1 MSRIRRRLSTLGMV
15 TVLGA
20 VTLAAGL
27 AFAVVAHA
35 DNSSGPAQR
44 AGSGIGVRTGHSS
57 GSSASGASA
66 AAPSQQSNQ
75 GYLGLSLTDTN
86 GKLTV
91 ASVVAN
97 GPADKAGVK
106 QGDVI
111 TAVNGAS
118 VASYADLKKALNGK
132 HPGDTVTLAITRN
145 GSAQN
150 LSVTLGDAAAAG
162 IPANQGGGNGNGALP
177 GFGGIGAAL
186 RQGFDNF
193 ISVETKTKDSNGQV
207 HTDTVVGGTV
217 KSVSGNQVTVT
228 LNSGSGDQT
237 YTVDS
242 NTRVLKGPRN
252 GQSQSQGAAAL
263 AQGDKVI
270 VATRDGAATASW
282 ILALNANG
290 GFFGGGGHNG
300 KSSQN
305 QPGGISFGPNGSI
318 SITLPGGQ
326 SISVPGVGNGNSPFA
341 PPNGGQ
347 SSGSNSNR
355 TPFGGNGSRGPAY

>member
-1 MSRIRRRLSTLGMV
+1 MNRGHSRISTLGMV

-20 VTLAAGL
+20 VALTAGL

-35 DNSSGPAQR
+35 DNSSAPTQR
-44 AGSGIGVRTGHSS
+44 AGSGIAVRTSHTS
-57 GSSASGASA
+57 GSGGAAASA
-66 AAPSQQSNQ
+66 DTPNQQSDQ
-75 GYLGLSLTDTN
+75 GYLGLSVTDNN

-91 ASVVAN
+91 ASVVAG
-97 GPADKAGVK
+97 GPADKADVK

-111 TAVNGAS
+111 TAVGGTN
-118 VASYADLKKALNGK
+118 VASYADLKKALHGK
-132 HPGDTVTLAITRN
+132 HPGDSVTLAITRG

-150 LSVTLGDAAAAG
+150 LTVTLGDATAAG
-162 IPANQGGGNGNGALP
+162 LPAKPNGGPGIGSLP
-177 GFGGIGAAL
+177 GFAGIGAAL

-237 YTVDS
+237 FSVDS
-242 NTRVLKGPRN
+242 NTHVLKGPHN
-252 GQSQSQGAAAL
+252 GQGQTQGAAAL
-263 AQGDKVI
+263 AQGDKVL
-270 VATRDGAATASW
+270 VATRDGSTTASW
-282 ILALNANG
+282 ILVVNPNG
-290 GFFGGGGHNG
+290 GFFGGGRNG
-300 KSSQN
+300 KQSQN

-318 SITLPGGQ
+318 NITLPGGQ
-326 SISVPGVGNGNSPFA
+326 SISVPGAGNGDSPFA

-347 SSGSNSNR
+347 SGGSNSSRN
-355 TPFGGNGSRGPAY
+355 PFGGGNSRGPAY